1 MKQGKLKI
9 NEDMYYGLE
18 NAPTAVHVLVTGKN
32 IGKVILQLEK

>member
-18 NAPTAVHVLVTGKN
+18 KSQTAVQALVTGKN